1 MGDLPVMPEF
11 APAERRALS
20 LAPGEPVLLGER
32 ELSALL
38 ADPAY
43 HESLGQPGHARHY
56 RRSLPDGTG
65 LHLVMFDDRAEL
77 HHDRYDPHAGP
88 AALLLHLATDSPRE
102 ALSLAAAGLA
112 VLLRLGR

>member
-1 MGDLPVMPEF
+1 MSELC
-11 APAERRALS
+11 PAERRALS
-20 LAPGEPVLLGER
+20 LAPGEPVLLTDSD
-32 ELSALL
+32 LAALL

-43 HESLGQPGHARHY
+43 RESLGQPGHARHY

-65 LHLVMFDDRAEL
+65 LHLVLFEDRAEL

-102 ALSLAAAGLA
+102 ALSLAAAGLS